1 MVDLLRL
8 LKNTVRI
15 LYIICCSYNVMLY
28 AALKYQLQLV
38 YELHINERYLF
49 FNKKANR
56 LYDWL

>member
-1 MVDLLRL
+1 
-8 LKNTVRI
+8 
-15 LYIICCSYNVMLY
+15 MLY